1 MSFWFQST
9 QLLGLR
15 ISGPQG
21 KSVGSSFQH
30 LFGLQAP
37 IQKQGPVVPSIA
49 HTEQEKVPRP
59 KTLDNADIE
68 MIILLLFLT
77 CEVLGDLPRG
87 HAVSQ
92 HQS

>member
-1 MSFWFQST
+1 M
-9 QLLGLR
+9 
-15 ISGPQG
+15 
-21 KSVGSSFQH
+21 
-30 LFGLQAP
+30 
-37 IQKQGPVVPSIA
+37 PSIA